1 MKIGYFADG
10 PWAHEALEK
19 IIRTPE
25 LAVVFI
31 VARFDHADP
40 VLRGYAERLRVP
52 FLLTPNVN
60 APDFIATIRTFQPD
74 LLVSMSFNQILRE
87 AILSAAPLG
96 FINCHAGA
104 LPFYRGRNILN
115 WALINGEERFGVT
128 VHHVDAGIDTGDIIV
143 QRFAGIEAEDDYGT
157 LLGKAIA
164 LCAES
169 LWDALLLIRN
179 GSAPR
184 IPQHT
189 IHPTGFYC
197 SRRGPGDEWLDWNWT
212 SVRVHNFVR
221 AITLPGPGARTEWG
235 ENELAVLKTELIKD
249 APGYL
254 DKPGTVVGRDRHSV
268 TVKTGDA
275 TLRVLSVAKVSPEGK
290 LGERELPG
298 FPIGTT
304 LGRDL
309 RARIVRLEQQLRAL
323 EAKTSGAIASG
334 HHG

>member
-40 VLRGYAERLRVP
+40 VLRSFAEQLRVP
-52 FLLTPNVN
+52 FLLSPNVN
-60 APDFIATIRTFQPD
+60 APDFIATIRDFQAD
-74 LLVSMSFNQILRE
+74 LLVSMSFNQILRAE
-87 AILSAAPLG
+87 ILSAAPLG

-143 QRFAGIEAEDDYGT
+143 QRFAEIAAHDDYGT

-164 LCAES
+164 LCAAA
-169 LWDALLLIRN
+169 LWEALLLLEQ
-179 GSAPR
+179 GKAPR
-184 IPQHT
+184 IRQST
-189 IHPTGFYC
+189 LHPTGCYC
-197 SRRGPGDEWLDWNWT
+197 SRRGPGDEWLDWSW
-212 SVRVHNFVR
+212 SSARVHNFVR

-235 ENELAVLKTELIKD
+235 ENELAVIQTGLIAD
-249 APGYL
+249 APSYI
-254 DKPGTVVGRDRHSV
+254 DKPGTIVGRDFNSV
-268 TVKTGDA
+268 TVKTGDS
-275 TLRVLSVAKVSPEGK
+275 TIRVTAVAKVSASGN
-290 LGERELPG
+290 LGEREVPG
-298 FPIGTT
+298 LPIGTT
-304 LGRDL
+304 LGGGL
-309 RARIVRLEQQLRAL
+309 RAKFSRLEQRLQAL
-323 EAKTSGAIASG
+323 ESRLSHADATPF
-334 HHG
+334 HG

>member
-40 VLRGYAERLRVP
+40 VLRGYAEHLRVP
-52 FLLTPNVN
+52 FLLSPNVN
-60 APDFIATIRTFQPD
+60 APDFIATIRAFQAD
-74 LLVSMSFNQILRE
+74 LLVSMSFNQILRND
-87 AILSAAPLG
+87 ILSAAPLG

-143 QRFAGIEAEDDYGT
+143 QRFAEIGAEDDYGT
-157 LLGKAIA
+157 LLRKAIT

-179 GSAPR
+179 GHAPR

-212 SVRVHNFVR
+212 SARVHDFVR
-221 AITLPGPGARTEWG
+221 AITLPGPGARAEWG
-235 ENELAVLKTELIKD
+235 ENALAVLKTELIEN
-249 APGYL
+249 APSYI
-254 DKPGTVVGRDRHSV
+254 DKPGTIVGRDLHSV
-268 TVKTGDA
+268 TVKTGDS
-275 TLRVLSVAKVSPEGK
+275 TIRVMAVAKVSASGTVGEPEVPR
-290 LGERELPG
+290 L
-298 FPIGTT
+298 PIGTT
-304 LGRDL
+304 LGCDL
-309 RARIVRLEQQLRAL
+309 RAKLSRLEQQLHAL
-323 EAKTSGAIASG
+323 EAKTPNAAGSL